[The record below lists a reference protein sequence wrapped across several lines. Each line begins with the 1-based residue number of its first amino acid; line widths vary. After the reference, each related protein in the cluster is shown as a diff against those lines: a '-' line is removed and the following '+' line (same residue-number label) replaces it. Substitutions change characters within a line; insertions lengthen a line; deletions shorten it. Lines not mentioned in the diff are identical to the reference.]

1 MVTFKTKVMTIK
13 YRLIKVWDTFRYDI
27 PRFIKNIWSFRKGL
41 WQFRSYDPHGIYVM
55 NNIGLTNIADHIEK
69 YGYEV
74 DESRLKKIEKMRRA
88 AQIYKNFMEDT
99 FIEHAEAELGELMI
113 HPWEFV
119 PCADNP
125 DNFELK
131 DKESPEE
138 RAHNTAV
145 FTRSKEIEEQQ
156 WAELYEI
163 LKGQDYSK
171 FDKDI
176 EFYKQFDGTGLRGWW
191 N

>member
-1 MVTFKTKVMTIK
+1 MNIK
-13 YRLIKVWDTFRYDI
+13 YRLIRLWETLRYDF

-88 AQIYKNFMEDT
+88 AQIYKNFMEGD
-99 FIEHAEAELGELMI
+99 FVEQAEAELGELII
-113 HPWEFV
+113 HPFEFE
-119 PCADNP
+119 P
-125 DNFELK
+125 
-131 DKESPEE
+131 SPEHPDCFIIKDIE
-138 RAHNTAV
+138 NDVEKEHNRAV
-145 FTRSKEIEEQQ
+145 FERSREIEESQ
-156 WAELYEI
+156 WNELFDI
-163 LKGQDYSK
+163 LRGQDSSK